1 MGGKL
6 TCVER
11 DQKDSMSDLAPV
23 ISKTPSFYL
32 LRLPAEGLEMFCRG
46 PLRQAGFAH
55 CEPTFVVS
63 VPGSSSLVLLGCR
76 PQPGQD
82 LSDYRCAL
90 FSFFGAEADWCQS
103 LQHALN
109 SYLASKYSEV
119 IGAVHSGEALFLMLR
134 QGQTYVEDFQV
145 REIDKSWSALEL
157 EDYLNSHLKG
167 HLRFRFGI
175 TAGKRSFLVLETL
188 NFRQKDVYLVLEVRC
203 EDMESFAKTLGER
216 LEQTTKGRR
225 LLLAGVVTELEFP
238 GAYLV
243 FTFIG

>member
-6 TCVER
+6 TCVDR
-11 DQKDSMSDLAPV
+11 DQHDAEKDYLPV

-46 PLRQAGFAH
+46 PLRQAGFTH
-55 CEPTFVVS
+55 CEPAFVVS
-63 VPGSSSLVLLGCR
+63 IPDNSNLVLLGCR
-76 PQPGQD
+76 PMPGQD
-82 LSDYRCAL
+82 LSDYRCTL
-90 FSFFGAEADWCQS
+90 FSFFGPEADWCQA
-103 LQHALN
+103 LQHSLN
-109 SYLASKYSEV
+109 SYLAGKNSEV
-119 IGAVHSGEALFLMLR
+119 IGAVHSGEAIFLMLR

-167 HLRFRFGI
+167 QLRFRFGV
-175 TAGKRSFLVLETL
+175 TVGKRGFLVLETL
-188 NFRQKDVYLVLEVRC
+188 VFRQKEIYLVLEVRC
-203 EDMESFAKTLGER
+203 EEIEVFVKTIGER

-225 LLLAGVVTELEFP
+225 LLLAGVMTGMDFP